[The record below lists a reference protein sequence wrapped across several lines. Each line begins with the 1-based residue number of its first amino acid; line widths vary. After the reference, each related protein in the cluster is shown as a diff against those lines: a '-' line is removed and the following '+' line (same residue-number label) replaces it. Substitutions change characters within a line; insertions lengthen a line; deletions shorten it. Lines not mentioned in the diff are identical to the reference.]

1 MCVGLFSNLS
11 FLVVWRLVFL
21 GSSCLVFGVCVCVC
35 FFGCLMLGWFSG
47 FLCLVERW
55 FFGVLGCCLFG
66 FLGCLGF
73 AEVFVLLLGSLV
85 GLCVSIV

>member
-1 MCVGLFSNLS
+1 
-11 FLVVWRLVFL
+11 
-21 GSSCLVFGVCVCVC
+21 
-35 FFGCLMLGWFSG
+35 MLGWFSG

-73 AEVFVLLLGSLV
+73 AEVFVLSGGFVCFYCIMVFGSILNCKPLIYYQIFTFV
-85 GLCVSIV
+85 I